1 MKRSMLFLSLL
12 SAALGTAS
20 LAHAAEPD
28 VAGLIKS
35 CNNCH
40 GVAGVSV
47 GHSMPSIGGLSET
60 YLLNIMTQW
69 KTGERFSAV
78 MGRLLKGYTDQEI
91 AALAAHYSKQPWV
104 PAAQTLDAK
113 LVAQGKEAIERCSS
127 CHGDTGVPDE
137 DDTPR
142 LTGQWA
148 QYMELELAKY
158 RDDTIKMPHKKMR
171 TNAKKLDAADVAAAA
186 AHYASQKK

>member
-1 MKRSMLFLSLL
+1 MTMKRALLFCAAL
-12 SAALGTAS
+12 SAAPFI
-20 LAHAAEPD
+20 HAAEPD

-47 GHSMPSIGGLSET
+47 GHSMPSIGGLSEA

-69 KTGERFSAV
+69 KNGERFSAV

-91 AALAAHYSKQPWV
+91 SALATHYSKQPWV
-104 PAAQTLDAK
+104 PVAQTLDAK
-113 LVAQGKEAIERCSS
+113 LLAQGKDAIDRCSS

-148 QYMELELAKY
+148 QYMELELLKY
-158 RDDTIKMPHKKMR
+158 RDDTLKMPHKKMR
-171 TNAKKLDAADVAAAA
+171 TNARKLDAADVAAAA